1 MFVKKEVFKIEG
13 IHCASCISRIENALL
28 KLNGVKSVN
37 VSLTNGVTTV
47 VYDDALLTPLVL
59 KSEVEALGY
68 KFLIKKE
75 KKLIINVTG
84 LHCASCVSRL
94 QDSLKEQTGVIDAT
108 VNLATY
114 KAFIV
119 FFPSEISI
127 DKIKSVIIATGYGVA
142 GLEEID
148 PSIED
153 IRTYKKNFSCAA
165 LFSLPLFIITMA
177 EHFYSYKIITNDRL
191 YSIFQFLLAT
201 PVIYFGRNFYI
212 NGIKSVLKAKTA
224 TMDTLVALGTGAAY
238 VYSVYVT
245 IMILLNNSNFS
256 SMHLYYETSAV
267 LISFILL
274 GRFLEAKAK
283 GKTGEAIKRLM
294 GLTPKTATVIRDT
307 TELIVPIDEVVKE
320 DIVLIKPG
328 DRIPVDGEVIEGYSY
343 IDESMITGE
352 SVPVEKKVGDKVIA
366 GTINGNKI
374 LKIKAVSVG
383 AETLLSQI
391 IRLVEESQ
399 ASKAQIQKI
408 ADKVSSVFVPVVFI
422 IALVSFFTW
431 IVLDYDT
438 EFAFSS
444 FISVLIIACPCSLGL
459 ATPTAIIVG
468 TGMGAE
474 RGILFKNAEALE
486 KLAKVEMLLM
496 DKTGTLTYG
505 KPEVIDIV
513 SYGINSDELLK
524 IAASIEKVAT
534 HPLAD
539 AVVRKYS
546 NSDFYEISNF
556 DTLPG
561 MGVLAA
567 INNEKF
573 YLGSIN
579 LMKEIG
585 IKIENIV
592 NDVYSTIYIANEQSN
607 GKKGL
612 LGYISVFDKIKE
624 DAEEFVKKMTQL
636 GVKLFILT
644 GDNEK
649 VAEYVAKTLGIEYY
663 KANVLPHEKQ
673 QVVVAEKE
681 RYKFVGMV
689 GDGINDSPAL
699 AASDVGIAFGSGT
712 DIAMETSDIVLVK
725 PNLMGIYKS
734 LLLSKFT
741 ISKIKQNLFWAFIY
755 NSIGIP
761 LAAGLL
767 YPFFGIQLNPMFAGV
782 AMAMSSVSVVTNS
795 LLMKRKNI

>member
-1 MFVKKEVFKIEG
+1 MKKEVFKIEG

-37 VSLTNGVTTV
+37 VSLANGVTTV
-47 VYDDALLTPLVL
+47 VYDDALLTPLVF

-94 QDSLKEQTGVIDAT
+94 QDRLKEQIGVIDAT
-108 VNLATY
+108 VNLATS

-127 DKIKSVIIATGYGVA
+127 DKIKSVIIATGYSVA
-142 GLEEID
+142 ELEEID

-153 IRTYKKNFSCAA
+153 IRTYKKNFSYAA

-177 EHFYSYKIITNDRL
+177 EHFYSYKIITNDIL

-307 TELIVPIDEVVKE
+307 TELIVPIDEVLKE

-328 DRIPVDGEVIEGYSY
+328 DRIPVDGEVIDGYSY

-505 KPEVIDIV
+505 KPEVVDIV
-513 SYGINSDELLK
+513 SYGISSDELLK

-561 MGVLAA
+561 MGVLAT

-592 NDVYSTIYIANEQSN
+592 NDVYSTIYIANEQSS
-607 GKKGL
+607 GKKDL

-673 QVVVAEKE
+673 QVVLAEKE

-712 DIAMETSDIVLVK
+712 DIATETSDIVLVK
-725 PNLMGIYKS
+725 PNLMGIYKL

-795 LLMKRKNI
+795 LLMKRKHI

>member
-1 MFVKKEVFKIEG
+1 MKKEVFKIEG

-28 KLNGVKSVN
+28 KLNGIRSVT
-37 VSLTNGVTTV
+37 VSLANGLATI
-47 VYDDALLTPLVL
+47 VYDDALLTPLDL
-59 KSEVEALGY
+59 KAEVEALGY
-68 KFLIKKE
+68 KFFIKKE

-94 QDSLKEQTGVIDAT
+94 QDSLKEQAGVIDAT
-108 VNLATY
+108 VNLATS

-119 FFPSEISI
+119 FFPSEISV
-127 DKIKSVIIATGYGVA
+127 DKIKSVIVATGYGVA
-142 GLEEID
+142 ELEEVD
-148 PSIED
+148 PTLED
-153 IRTYKKNFSCAA
+153 IVTYKKNFSYAA
-165 LFSLPLFIITMA
+165 LFSLPLFIITMI
-177 EHFYSYKIITNDRL
+177 EHFYSYKIITNDML
-191 YSIFQFLLAT
+191 YAIFQFALAT

-212 NGIKSVLKAKTA
+212 NGVKSVLKAKTA

-245 IMILLNNSNFS
+245 VMILLNTGNFS

-274 GRFLEAKAK
+274 GRFLEVKAK

-294 GLTPKTATVIRDT
+294 GLTPKTATVIRDAN
-307 TELIVPIDEVVKE
+307 EIIVPIDEVVKE

-366 GTINGNKI
+366 GTINGNKV

-399 ASKAQIQKI
+399 ASKAPIQKI
-408 ADKVSSVFVPVVFI
+408 ADKVSSVFVPAVFV
-422 IALVSFFTW
+422 IAVFSFFIW
-431 IVLDYDT
+431 IFLGYDT
-438 EFAFSS
+438 QFAFSS

-486 KLAKVEMLLM
+486 KLAKVELLLM

-505 KPEVIDIV
+505 KPEVVDIV
-513 SYGINSDELLK
+513 SYSISRDELLK

-539 AVVRKYS
+539 AVVSKYS
-546 NSDFYEISNF
+546 NSDFYEISEF

-561 MGVLAA
+561 KGVLAT
-567 INNEKF
+567 INDEKF

-579 LMKEIG
+579 LMQEIG
-585 IKIENIV
+585 VKIEEYN
-592 NDVYSTIYIANEQSN
+592 NEAYSTIYIANEKSN
-607 GKKGL
+607 GKRGL

-624 DAEEFVKKMTQL
+624 DADEFVKKMTQL

-673 QVVVAEKE
+673 QVVVSEKKK
-681 RYKFVGMV
+681 YKFVGMV

-767 YPFFGIQLNPMFAGV
+767 YPFFGIQLNPMFAGA

-795 LLMKRKNI
+795 LLMKRKKI